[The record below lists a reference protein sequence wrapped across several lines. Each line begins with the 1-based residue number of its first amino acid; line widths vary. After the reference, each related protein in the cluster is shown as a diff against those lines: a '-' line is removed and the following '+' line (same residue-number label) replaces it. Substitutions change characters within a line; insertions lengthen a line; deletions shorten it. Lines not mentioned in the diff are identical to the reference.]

1 MTISLTSS
9 NAELD
14 SELKKI
20 TSDNSVGI
28 AEFQSLRNSADV
40 KLESIKD
47 PVLVESLKKFQSA
60 ADQFVETLQKIALA
74 ARINKISTK
83 ERESL
88 KFAVEAQIAYAVI
101 GYKSSLE
108 RI

>member
-9 NAELD
+9 YAEID

-28 AEFQSLRNSADV
+28 AEFQSLRDSADV
-40 KLESIKD
+40 KLESITD
-47 PVLVESLKKFQSA
+47 PVLVESLKNFQSA

-74 ARINKISTK
+74 ARKNKISTAD
-83 ERESL
+83 RESL
-88 KFAVEAQIAYAVI
+88 KSAVEAQIAYAII

>member
-1 MTISLTSS
+1 MTLSLTSS

-28 AEFQSLRNSADV
+28 AEFQSLRDSADV
-40 KLESIKD
+40 KLESITD
-47 PVLVESLKKFQSA
+47 PVLVDSLKNFQNA
-60 ADQFVETLQKIALA
+60 ADQFVETLQKVALA
-74 ARINKISTK
+74 ARKNKISTA

-88 KFAVEAQIAYAVI
+88 KFAVEAQVAYAVI